1 MWKQAE
7 STIREILIDKKIDY
21 EEELWEAAF
30 YGPKIDFKVKDVIGR
45 ERQLSTVQFDFNLPE
60 RFDMTFTNAK
70 GEQERPFM
78 IHRALLGSLE
88 RFMWVLIENYAGA
101 FPMRLAPEQIRVVA
115 VADKFEDYANKIK
128 DELISKWYR
137 AKLDISQDSFSKK
150 IRNGE
155 IEKIPYTFIVW
166 EKEET
171 DKTISRRSYATKE
184 QWTCTVDEFIKKLD

>member
-1 MWKQAE
+1 Q
-7 STIREILIDKKIDY
+7 ILKDKNIEH
-21 EEELWEAAF
+21 EEELGEAAF

-60 RFDMTFTNAK
+60 RFDMTFTNDK

-88 RFMWVLIENYAGA
+88 RFMGVLIENYAGA
-101 FPMRLAPEQIRVVA
+101 FPMRLAPEQIKILA
-115 VADKFEDYANKIK
+115 VADKFNDYAKKVKENLVAKG
-128 DELISKWYR
+128 YR
-137 AKLDISQDSFSKK
+137 ASIDVSSDSFSKK

-155 IEKIPYTFIVW
+155 INKIPYLFIVG

-171 DKTISRRSYATKE
+171 DNTISRRSYKTKE
-184 QWTCTVDEFIKKLD
+184 QGTCSIEEFIKSLD